1 MNQIPE
7 STQYS
12 FKLTDQ
18 NSNNNKKI
26 NKANIKTFE
35 DPKKKRKKKNREILL
50 RRETLAVRN
59 RDQMTTETMKNLS
72 SIIEKKMFFS
82 KYQTLLKLKFCN
94 R

>member
-35 DPKKKRKKKNREILL
+35 DPKKKGKKR
-50 RRETLAVRN
+50 
-59 RDQMTTETMKNLS
+59 
-72 SIIEKKMFFS
+72 IERS
-82 KYQTLLKLKFCN
+82 Y
-94 R
+94 

>member
-72 SIIEKKMFFS
+72 SIIEKKNVLFKIS
-82 KYQTLLKLKFCN
+82 NIT
-94 R
+94 

>member
-59 RDQMTTETMKNLS
+59 QDQMTTETMKNLS
-72 SIIEKKMFFS
+72 SIIEKKNVLFKIS
-82 KYQTLLKLKFCN
+82 NIT
-94 R
+94 